1 MIKQL
6 ATDLRLL
13 FKTKRNLE
21 LSCVVR
27 QQWKNN
33 NKTLIII
40 HIYFEVFIVKW
51 LQSDFTNKWSLKTNS
66 LTLTLD
72 LPTSRRISHRNSIGK
87 QKEGS
92 KVVKF
97 PWSSTRV
104 KKHQNVFREEGKEE
118 GQTLFLKFIKG
129 PVISIF
135 FVCSPISSLLSFID
149 ILKYDRVSQWNH
161 K

>member
-6 ATDLRLL
+6 ATDPRLL
-13 FKTKRNLE
+13 FKTKTNLE

-27 QQWKNN
+27 QQWNNNN

-40 HIYFEVFIVKW
+40 IHIYFKVFIVKW

-72 LPTSRRISHRNSIGK
+72 LPPSHRNSIGK
-87 QKEGS
+87 QKEGT

-104 KKHQNVFREEGKEE
+104 KNHQNLFREEGKEE

-135 FVCSPISSLLSFID
+135 FVCSPISFVLSFID